1 MSPPPD
7 ATPAVVLDAVTHRYG
22 DTHAVRDVDL
32 SIAAGETVALV
43 GPSGAGKTTVLR
55 LIAGMLRPTAGRV
68 SLHGQ
73 PLQDLKPG
81 QDLTG
86 LVGMVQQRL
95 DLVPQLSVKHNVQ
108 AGSLGRWSLARS
120 LAALLLPVEQPAAR
134 AAVRRVGI
142 DHKFHQR
149 VSRLSGGEQQRVAL
163 ARLLVQEPRI
173 VLADEPVA
181 SLDPARADDL
191 LALLARLARESG
203 NTLVASLHTPHLARR
218 HFSRMV
224 GLRDGRVVFD
234 RPAEAVTA
242 ELLDDVYRLPDGAE
256 AGSPPPPTAIAA
268 DQATAAGR

>member
-1 MSPPPD
+1 M
-7 ATPAVVLDAVTHRYG
+7 DAVTHRYG
-22 DTHAVRDVDL
+22 DVHAVRDVNL

-55 LIAGMLRPTAGRV
+55 LVAGMLRPTAGRV
-68 SLHGQ
+68 LLHGQ
-73 PLQDLKPG
+73 HLEGLQPG
-81 QDLTG
+81 RDLTG

-95 DLVPQLSVKHNVQ
+95 DLVPQLSVKHNVH
-108 AGSLGRWSLARS
+108 AGSLGRWSLARA
-120 LAALLLPVEQPAAR
+120 LAALLLPLEQPAAR

-203 NTLVASLHTPHLARR
+203 NTLVASLHAPQLARR
-218 HFSRMV
+218 HFGRMV

-234 RPAEAVTA
+234 RAAAAVTA
-242 ELLDDVYRLPDGAE
+242 ELLDDVYRLGDAAE
-256 AGSPPPPTAIAA
+256 AGSLPPPTAIAA
-268 DQATAAGR
+268 DEATAAGR